1 MTKGLSRRWVLG
13 TLAGMIGAPGAA
25 LAGAPAVSIRPHLRG
40 AAAAPKATAAAVV
53 ADGGAQGVITR
64 FGLPGEV
71 VCAVADAK
79 SGRPLDAVQDQ
90 EGLPP
95 ASVAKIMTT
104 LYALDRLGPSYRFR
118 TRLIGTGP
126 VEGGVLRGDLVLAGG
141 GDPTLDTNDLA
152 ALAAEL
158 KQKGVRE
165 VRGRFLVYDG
175 ALPYVRS
182 IDEAQ
187 HEHLGYSPAVSG
199 IALNFNRVHFQW
211 TRGANGYALAMDARS
226 DRYRPDV
233 TMARMRVVNREV
245 PIFTYSDRKGV
256 DDWTVASGAL
266 GKDGSR
272 WLPVRRPADYA
283 GDVFRTIAAAY
294 GIALKPAEATRSL
307 PGGTV
312 LVSHDSEPLQE
323 VLHDMLKFS
332 NNLTAEMVGMTA
344 TASGGQMPG
353 SLRESAAAMNGWA
366 AARLGMGHT
375 RMVDHSG
382 LGDAS
387 RMTAGDLVTALVQ
400 ARQNGALRPLLK
412 PFPMRDAK
420 GRVVKDHP
428 IKVDAKTGTLNF
440 VSGLGGFMTAPNG
453 KELAFAIFAT
463 DPGKRERSKGVEGDI
478 PEGARSWNR
487 KAKQLQQKL
496 IEHWSAVY
504 S

>member
-1 MTKGLSRRWVLG
+1 MNDGVSRRRALG
-13 TLAGMIGAPGAA
+13 LLAAAMTAPGAA
-25 LAGAPAVSIRPHLRG
+25 MAGAPAVSVRPHLRG
-40 AAAAPKATAAAVV
+40 GEIATRAV
-53 ADGGAQGVITR
+53 GGAKGVIAR

-71 VCAVADAK
+71 VCAVADVR
-79 SGRPLDAVQDQ
+79 SGRPLEAVQDQ
-90 EGLPP
+90 DALPP
-95 ASVAKIMTT
+95 ASVAKILTT
-104 LYALDRLGPSYRFR
+104 LYALDRLGPGYRFR

-126 VEGGVLRGDLVLAGG
+126 VEGGVLKGELVLAGG

-158 KQKGVRE
+158 KQKGLRE

-175 ALPYVRS
+175 ALPYVHS
-182 IDEAQ
+182 IDETQ

-211 TRGANGYALAMDARS
+211 AQGAKGYAVAMDARS
-226 DRYRPDV
+226 DRYRPEV
-233 TMARMRVVNREV
+233 AMARMRVVNRAV
-245 PIFTYSDRKGV
+245 PIYTYADRKGI

-266 GKDGSR
+266 GKEGSR
-272 WLPVRRPADYA
+272 WLPVRRPAEYA
-283 GDVFRTIAAAY
+283 GDVFRTMAAAY
-294 GIALKPAEATRSL
+294 GITLKPADVTRNL

-312 LVSHDSEPLQE
+312 LVSHDSEPLHE
-323 VLHDMLKFS
+323 ILHDMLKYS

-344 TASGGQMPG
+344 SASSGQRPEN
-353 SLRESAAAMNGWA
+353 LRDSAAAMNGWA
-366 AARLGMGHT
+366 AANLGMRHT

-400 ARQNGALRPLLK
+400 VRRTGTLRPLLK

-420 GRVVKDHP
+420 GRVVKKHP

-440 VSGLGGFMTAPNG
+440 VSGLGGFLTAPNG
-453 KELAFAIFAT
+453 TELAFAIFAS
-463 DPGKRERSKGVEGDI
+463 DPGKRARSKGAEGDI
-478 PEGARSWNR
+478 PKGARAWNR
-487 KAKQLQQKL
+487 KAKQLQQRL
-496 IEHWSAVY
+496 IEHWSAAY